1 MRKGIVIVL
10 SALLLALGVSSALA
24 ADVFRFAEKEIS
36 LFEGETAT
44 PALTREGD
52 PAQGGDLTYSS
63 GNQKAAAVS
72 ADGVITAGQKG
83 ISTVKATLRSG
94 KRVWTATVRVN
105 VLRRVTNVTLDRSQ
119 LSVYRP
125 EDEAV
130 SSLLR
135 KDTAHEVLVVPAGK
149 SLELKI
155 TCTPKDA
162 SNRKVTV
169 SSSDEGVLSVRGTS
183 IRALQS
189 GECELVIASQQN
201 PEINETYHVLV
212 TQPAK
217 KLTITGESRVVN
229 AGENLFLDLI
239 WEPADTSI
247 QRAEWSSRNPRVA
260 TVDLNGVVTGVKKG
274 QAIIEARAL
283 DGSGRTAGYTV
294 TVAQK
299 PTGVALRET
308 SLNIVAGQ
316 GAQLHA
322 SVQPLEANERGVVWS
337 SSDPSI
343 ATVNSLGHVTAVKR
357 GECTITATSKGNS
370 AASASATVRVIQRVK
385 KVEFT
390 GGNVSLPVRTTAQ
403 LTWNV
408 EPEDA
413 DIKEVTFTTNNKRIA
428 TVDENGVVTGVS
440 RGTATITATA
450 TDGSNRRGQTR
461 VTVIQPVEGVSI
473 QYGVYHVQLDGS
485 LNVKAIIEPRNA
497 NNQNVNWSTEDEYV
511 ATVRDRKNIGTVYGR
526 HTGVT
531 TITGVTEDGGY
542 SASAVIRV
550 ADFNRAIIADDL
562 YLDHERI
569 RIVLRNRSD
578 FTVDR
583 VYFTIETFD
592 ADGKPLVC
600 NADGVSNFFEGAYR
614 LNIYPGSQSE
624 HYQFSF
630 GDYVEPAQPIGSMNL
645 VITGWRD
652 LEGYTRNIPESERP
666 SMSFRRW
673 LPTSTPE
680 PSPTPAPTPAP

>member
-1 MRKGIVIVL
+1 M
-10 SALLLALGVSSALA
+10 
-24 ADVFRFAEKEIS
+24 
-36 LFEGETAT
+36 
-44 PALTREGD
+44 
-52 PAQGGDLTYSS
+52 
-63 GNQKAAAVS
+63 
-72 ADGVITAGQKG
+72 
-83 ISTVKATLRSG
+83 
-94 KRVWTATVRVN
+94 
-105 VLRRVTNVTLDRSQ
+105 
-119 LSVYRP
+119 
-125 EDEAV
+125 
-130 SSLLR
+130 
-135 KDTAHEVLVVPAGK
+135 
-149 SLELKI
+149 
-155 TCTPKDA
+155 
-162 SNRKVTV
+162 
-169 SSSDEGVLSVRGTS
+169 
-183 IRALQS
+183 
-189 GECELVIASQQN
+189 
-201 PEINETYHVLV
+201 
-212 TQPAK
+212 
-217 KLTITGESRVVN
+217 
-229 AGENLFLDLI
+229 
-239 WEPADTSI
+239 
-247 QRAEWSSRNPRVA
+247 
-260 TVDLNGVVTGVKKG
+260 
-274 QAIIEARAL
+274 
-283 DGSGRTAGYTV
+283 
-294 TVAQK
+294 
-299 PTGVALRET
+299 
-308 SLNIVAGQ
+308 
-316 GAQLHA
+316 
-322 SVQPLEANERGVVWS
+322 
-337 SSDPSI
+337 
-343 ATVNSLGHVTAVKR
+343 
-357 GECTITATSKGNS
+357 
-370 AASASATVRVIQRVK
+370 
-385 KVEFT
+385 
-390 GGNVSLPVRTTAQ
+390 
-403 LTWNV
+403 
-408 EPEDA
+408 
-413 DIKEVTFTTNNKRIA
+413 
-428 TVDENGVVTGVS
+428 TGVS

-583 VYFTIETFD
+583 VYFTVETFD

>member
-1 MRKGIVIVL
+1 MIIL

-63 GNQKAAAVS
+63 GNKKAVSVS
-72 ADGVITAGQKG
+72 ADGVITAGEKG

-105 VLRRVTNVTLDRSQ
+105 VLRRVTNVTLDRSK

-130 SSLLR
+130 SALLR

-162 SNRKVTV
+162 SNRKVTL
-169 SSSDEGVLSVRGTS
+169 SSSDEGVLSVRGNS